1 VNGCNAL
8 FFYFFYF
15 KTRLMVNL
23 DKFVNKRHYLR
34 QENQSKR
41 NIENGCPENKIFFK
55 KQT

>member
-1 VNGCNAL
+1 
-8 FFYFFYF
+8 
-15 KTRLMVNL
+15 MVNL

>member
-1 VNGCNAL
+1 
-8 FFYFFYF
+8 
-15 KTRLMVNL
+15 MVNL

-41 NIENGCPENKIFFK
+41 IIENGCLENKIFFK